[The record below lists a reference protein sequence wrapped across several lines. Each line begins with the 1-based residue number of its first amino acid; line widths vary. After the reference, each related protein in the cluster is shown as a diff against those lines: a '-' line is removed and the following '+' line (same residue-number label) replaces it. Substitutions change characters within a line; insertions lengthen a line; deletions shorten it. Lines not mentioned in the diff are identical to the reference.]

1 MNRLERDRYI
11 AWVGY
16 TIGDIQIW
24 GQYERLFDFIFEEYP
39 KTNRR
44 FDEISLPTLFT
55 LSHAIELGLK
65 ENIKFFKEYHESK
78 HLSKFENW
86 TLLTKSHDLESLS
99 EEFKSGYNKLHKKV
113 NASKEDK
120 EEFNKYF
127 TSLKTLISLLDR
139 NSETYRYYLKID
151 NKGDKIK
158 QSIKHSK
165 KIDFLE
171 VKGLFDKVKTL
182 LIGAPNSLGI
192 YTDFIDY
199 QKANPKY
206 KKGKGY
212 LYCQR
217 LHYTEHYLENSV
229 KKKLDERMTRIK
241 DNRWF
246 DTKTGENFEIEI
258 YNNDI
263 YIIAV

>member
-16 TIGDIQIW
+16 PTGDIQIW
-24 GQYERLFDFIFEEYP
+24 GQYELLFDFIFEEYP
-39 KTNRR
+39 KTKRR

-65 ENIKFFKEYHESK
+65 ENIEFFKKYHESK
-78 HLSKFENW
+78 LLSKFENW
-86 TLLTKSHDLESLS
+86 TVLTKSHDLKNLA
-99 EEFKSGYNKLHKKV
+99 EEFKSGYNKLHEKV
-113 NASKEDK
+113 KADKNNKEK
-120 EEFNKYF
+120 FNKYF
-127 TSLKTLISLLDR
+127 KSLEKLISILDR
-139 NSETYRYYLKID
+139 NSETYRYYLKLD
-151 NKGDKIK
+151 NKGDRIK
-158 QSIKHSK
+158 ESIKHSK
-165 KIDFLE
+165 KIDFIE
-171 VKGLFDKVKTL
+171 VKEHFDKVKTL

-217 LHYTEHYLENSV
+217 LYYTEHFLNRV
-229 KKKLDERMTRIK
+229 KEELDKTLTRIK
-241 DNRWF
+241 DDRWF

-258 YNNDI
+258 YKNDI